1 MISVKMEKID
11 AKINNLI
18 KKCDSLGANAT
29 KAGKGTD
36 KLSDACTK
44 PKDRAEAGSAGTQKL
59 SGSLKAPE
67 SGRGRR
73 RDHSRHEGCKTADGR
88 LRGNPGGASRAGK
101 HPCSPGEGRIAGKSL
116 VAGIHKGWPNPPGRR
131 LHGL

>member
-1 MISVKMEKID
+1 MTVEELQVVISVKMEKID

-44 PKDRAEAGSAGTQKL
+44 PKDRRRPAARAHRS
-59 SGSLKAPE
+59 SLDP
-67 SGRGRR
+67 
-73 RDHSRHEGCKTADGR
+73 
-88 LRGNPGGASRAGK
+88 
-101 HPCSPGEGRIAGKSL
+101 
-116 VAGIHKGWPNPPGRR
+116 
-131 LHGL
+131 

>member
-1 MISVKMEKID
+1 MTVEELQVVISVKMEKID

-44 PKDRAEAGSAGTQKL
+44 LKDRAEAGSAGTHKL
-59 SGSLKAPE
+59 SGALKALKTGAAVAAITAVAKAVKKLTDSYAE
-67 SGRGRR
+67 TQAAQVGLERTCRR
-73 RDHSRHEGCKTADGR
+73 QRLGCKNTQGM
-88 LRGNPGGASRAGK
+88 G
-101 HPCSPGEGRIAGKSL
+101 
-116 VAGIHKGWPNPPGRR
+116 
-131 LHGL
+131 

>member
-1 MISVKMEKID
+1 MTVEELQVVISVKMEKID

-44 PKDRAEAGSAGTQKL
+44 RPAARAHRS
-59 SGSLKAPE
+59 SLDP
-67 SGRGRR
+67 
-73 RDHSRHEGCKTADGR
+73 
-88 LRGNPGGASRAGK
+88 
-101 HPCSPGEGRIAGKSL
+101 
-116 VAGIHKGWPNPPGRR
+116 
-131 LHGL
+131 